1 MESFLFCHR
10 LGHGGMAETF
20 LALQR
25 GIGGFEKL
33 VVVKRMHAHL
43 RYDLEL
49 VRLFVNE
56 AKLAASIRHP
66 NVVQMLNLRRNDRE
80 LFIVMEYLSGE
91 SLQRLLAELRRRGV
105 VLPISIACRIG
116 ADIAGG
122 LHAGHS
128 VSIGG
133 KPRPVIHRDVTPSNI
148 LVGYDGLSRMLDF
161 GIARGLANDQTHQ
174 STQRGKL
181 GYVPPEQLIDGRT
194 DERSDIWQL
203 GAVLYEIVTGERLY
217 EPGSLP
223 TLRAQMREPI
233 EPLKRKREDVPGVL
247 DATIRAALDSDPS
260 NRPVNARELRE
271 SLMHIG
277 NAYEREGET
286 RDVSTWLRETVPDLY
301 EATQR
306 LEQRAS
312 AGEVDDESLKILST
326 LIPEHD
332 TRASRIE
339 LVTDGRHGNDRRH
352 LSPLVLFAIVAVL
365 TLMFGSL
372 IAVQRLNR
380 PAAPTLSDASGR
392 EPSPSAPPSE
402 DESKLAPDQPGT
414 N

>member
-43 RYDLEL
+43 RYDAEL

-66 NVVQMLNLRRNDRE
+66 NVVQMLNLRRNERE

-91 SLQRLLAELRRRGV
+91 SLQELLAELRRRRV
-105 VLPISIACRIG
+105 SMPISIACRIG
-116 ADIAGG
+116 ADIAAG

-161 GIARGLANDQTHQ
+161 GIARGVSNDRAHQT
-174 STQRGKL
+174 TQRGKL
-181 GYVPPEQLIDGRT
+181 GYIAPEQLSSGHA

-203 GAVLYEIVTGERLY
+203 GSVLYEMVTGERLY
-217 EPGSLP
+217 DANNLP
-223 TLRAQMREPI
+223 ALRTQMRSSI
-233 EPLKRKREDVPGVL
+233 EPLKRRRDDVPGLL
-247 DATIRAALDSDPS
+247 DATIRSALDPDPS

-271 SLMHIG
+271 SLLHIG
-277 NAYEREGET
+277 TADERDDET
-286 RDVSTWLRETVPDLY
+286 SDVSKWLSRTVPDLH
-301 EATQR
+301 QVR
-306 LEQRAS
+306 QNLEQRAS
-312 AGEVDDESLKILST
+312 AGESDDASLEILST
-326 LIPEHD
+326 LIPDHG
-332 TRASRIE
+332 TRVSKIE
-339 LVTDGRHGNDRRH
+339 LPDSVRQAGEPRH
-352 LSPLVLFAIVAVL
+352 LSPLVLAAIVAIL
-365 TLMFGSL
+365 ALMFGTV
-372 IAVQRLNR
+372 IAVQRFNR
-380 PAAPTLSDASGR
+380 PPPLTLGDVADQATR
-392 EPSPSAPPSE
+392 RTPPSGE
-402 DESKLAPDQPGT
+402 ESKLDPEQPGT
-414 N
+414 K